1 MRNII
6 SCDVTTYDNG
16 KELLQE
22 VKDTFELYE
31 ISFKFGKKGKYLY
44 LSSNNEEK
52 DLEIYKYYSKEGYS
66 VGFSNFEEKNYTLKE
81 EETFEKEILHNIFGE
96 PIVLDETY

>member
-16 KELLQE
+16 KEFLKE
-22 VKDTFELYE
+22 IKKTFKLNE
-31 ISFKFGKKGKYLY
+31 ISFKFGKKSKYLY
-44 LSSNNEEK
+44 LSSNNEET
-52 DLEIYKYYSKEGYS
+52 DLEIYKYYTKEGYS
-66 VGFSNFEEKNYTLKE
+66 VGFSDFEEKNYTSEE
-81 EETFEKEILHNIFGE
+81 EETFSKGTLYRIFGE